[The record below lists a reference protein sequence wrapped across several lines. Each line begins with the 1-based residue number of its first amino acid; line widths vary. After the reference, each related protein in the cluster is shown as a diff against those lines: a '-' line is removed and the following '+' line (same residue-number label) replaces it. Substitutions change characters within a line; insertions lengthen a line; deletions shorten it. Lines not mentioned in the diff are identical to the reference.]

1 MLLFKNEDNY
11 RQILQKA
18 EDYLKE
24 NKIYEAKTDS
34 FRLFEHI
41 FLLGRLEYLLRANE
55 TPDKDMLKRYEEVII
70 QRANHK
76 PLQYIIG
83 KTEFMGY
90 EFMVN
95 ENVLIPRYDT
105 EVLVDTVVKAIGD
118 NKTIK
123 LLDMCTGSSC
133 IVSSI
138 VLKTGIKNAV
148 AVDISDKALE
158 IAKTNIENLGITDI
172 ELIQSDLFEKVDKA
186 FDIIVSNPPYIKT
199 KEIEELEKE
208 VRLHEPM
215 LALDGMEDGLYFYRK
230 ITKEAIKHLLS
241 GGRIFYEIGCDQA
254 EDVTRLLEENG
265 FVDIKVVKD
274 LAGLNRVVY
283 GRLMEE

>member
-11 RQILQKA
+11 SQILQKA

-83 KTEFMGY
+83 KTKFMGY

-123 LLDMCTGSSC
+123 HC
-133 IVSSI
+133 
-138 VLKTGIKNAV
+138 
-148 AVDISDKALE
+148 
-158 IAKTNIENLGITDI
+158 
-172 ELIQSDLFEKVDKA
+172 F
-186 FDIIVSNPPYIKT
+186 
-199 KEIEELEKE
+199 
-208 VRLHEPM
+208 
-215 LALDGMEDGLYFYRK
+215 
-230 ITKEAIKHLLS
+230 
-241 GGRIFYEIGCDQA
+241 
-254 EDVTRLLEENG
+254 
-265 FVDIKVVKD
+265 KD
-274 LAGLNRVVY
+274 RH
-283 GRLMEE
+283 